1 MNYLYYDDKEIQG
14 LNKVIVVKSY
24 IDIKLGKN
32 FIEFK
37 GDIDLEKEI
46 LVDLKSKKVIQKLRL
61 SDKEQIKLLK
71 TQIDIINK
79 DKEFTESVLQELI
92 IKQFDHKNMRL
103 LI

>member
-1 MNYLYYDDKEIQG
+1 MNYLYYDNKEIQG
-14 LNKVIVVKSY
+14 LNKVIVVKPY
-24 IDIKLGKN
+24 VDIKLGKS

-71 TQIDIINK
+71 TQLESINK
-79 DKEFTESVLQELI
+79 TNEFNESVLQELI
-92 IKQFDHKNMRL
+92 IKQFD
-103 LI
+103 

>member
-1 MNYLYYDDKEIQG
+1 MNYLYYDNKEIQG

-24 IDIKLGKN
+24 IDINLGKN

-46 LVDLKSKKVIQKLRL
+46 LVDLRSNKVIQKLKL

-71 TQIDIINK
+71 TQIESINK
-79 DKEFTESVLQELI
+79 TNEFNESVLQELI
-92 IKQFDHKNMRL
+92 IKQFD
-103 LI
+103 